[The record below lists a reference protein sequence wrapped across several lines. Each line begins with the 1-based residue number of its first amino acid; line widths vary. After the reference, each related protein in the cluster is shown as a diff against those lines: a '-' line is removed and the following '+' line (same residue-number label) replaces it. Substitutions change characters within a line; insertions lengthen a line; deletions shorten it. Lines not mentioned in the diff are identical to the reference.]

1 MGNAPRAADSTTSP
15 GSFPM
20 KSSLPIAI
28 AVGLV
33 GSVFTLQGIG
43 VLGGSSMTG
52 SSFWA
57 VVGLALLVAAG
68 ILAWRARRPLS
79 RG

>member
-1 MGNAPRAADSTTSP
+1 
-15 GSFPM
+15 M
-20 KSSLPIAI
+20 KSSLPLAI

-33 GSVFTLQGIG
+33 GAVFTLQGIG
-43 VLGGSSMTG
+43 VLGGSSMSG

-57 VVGLALLVAAG
+57 VVGLALLVAAA
-68 ILAWRARRPLS
+68 ILAWYGRRPVP